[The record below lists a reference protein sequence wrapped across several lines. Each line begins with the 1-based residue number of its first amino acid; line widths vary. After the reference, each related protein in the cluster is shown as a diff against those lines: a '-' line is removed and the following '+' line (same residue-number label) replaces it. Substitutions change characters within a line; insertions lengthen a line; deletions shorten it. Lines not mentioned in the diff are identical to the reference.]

1 MNLNKM
7 CMGCMKEKQS
17 LNPVCPLC
25 GYDESERRSPLVM
38 RHRTLLADQ
47 YVVGKVLGKPG
58 GFGITY
64 LGWDTRLE
72 TMVAIKEYLPR
83 DNAGRDTDQSTVVPH
98 SREDEEIFRYG
109 LEAFL
114 LEARTLAK
122 FDHANVVRVRT
133 FFEANGTG
141 YLVMDYY
148 DGMSLES
155 YLVKKG
161 GKISEKLAV
170 NIMMPVLDGLREV
183 HEKGFLHRDIKP
195 HNIYLTRNGK
205 PILLDFGAARSAMG
219 DRSRSLSVLLTPGYA
234 PYEQYQRKGKQ
245 GVWTDIYACGATLY
259 RMVIGK
265 TPPEAIEREID
276 DDLIAPSKL
285 VNVSRGFQAA
295 VLKSLEMEPS
305 RRQQSIKEFQD
316 MLFSLVSEEDEIP
329 VLEAETPSQPL
340 TPPQVQSSAP
350 TPPPRQTF
358 QPQPLPQSPQ
368 PEKKSPMLK
377 WVVIGLVVAAV
388 AFIGYSMGRKQEI
401 QPASTTKTEQVAEP
415 AAESKEES
423 EPVTEEASDAVAK
436 EESEPEPAQEP
447 ANREP
452 QAGELFEGHISGMQF
467 AYIPP
472 GTFMMGSPDG
482 KSEQQR
488 KDEVIYTGEEI
499 SLDFYETDIR
509 NVLRIL
515 QTVSGKNFAID
526 NDVTGKVTLT
536 LDTPAPWDEILDIVL
551 KMNKLIKIQEGSIIR
566 IATMQTVLNQ
576 QIGISTA
583 EPDRQDD
590 ETQHEVTLTQGFF
603 MQTTEVTVAQW
614 KLFATSTGYK
624 TEAETG
630 GGAYV
635 WNGKEF
641 VEDARIYWD
650 NPGFTQ
656 RDNHP
661 VTCISWNDAQKFIE
675 WLNTKVNVQYRLPTE
690 AEWEYAARAGTTG
703 AYSGNLNSMGWY
715 GDNAGDATHSAALK
729 QSNAW
734 NLYDM
739 HGNVFEWCQDWY
751 GPYPFSSVIDP
762 VGSETGSSRVLRGG
776 SWFVNARSCRSAFRF
791 SDNPFRCLSGLGFRL
806 VCSAG
811 QQ

>member
-1 MNLNKM
+1 MNPKNM
-7 CMGCMKEKQS
+7 CMGCMTKKIA
-17 LNPVCPLC
+17 PGPICPLC
-25 GYDESERRSPLVM
+25 GYDESERRSPLVLK
-38 RHRTLLADQ
+38 HRTLLADQ

-98 SREDEEIFRYG
+98 SIEDGEIFRYG

-122 FDHANVVRVRT
+122 FDHPNVVRVRT
-133 FFEANGTG
+133 FFEANGTA

-148 DGMSLES
+148 DGMSLEN
-155 YLVKKG
+155 YLIRKG
-161 GKISEKLAV
+161 GRIPEKLAV

-195 HNIYLTRNGK
+195 QNIYLTRNGK

-219 DRSRSLSVLLTPGYA
+219 DRSRSLSVLLTPGYS

-265 TPPEAIEREID
+265 TPPEAIERERD
-276 DDLIAPSKL
+276 DDLIAPNKL

-295 VLKSLEMEPS
+295 VLKSLEMQPS

-329 VLEAETPSQPL
+329 VLEAETPSQTL
-340 TPPQVQSSAP
+340 TQPQVQPSAP
-350 TPPPRQTF
+350 TPPHQTF
-358 QPQPLPQSPQ
+358 QYQPLPQSPQ
-368 PEKKSPMLK
+368 PEKKSPLLK
-377 WVVIGLVVAAV
+377 WVVIGLLLTVGLFTA
-388 AFIGYSMGRKQEI
+388 YSMGRKQEI
-401 QPASTTKTEQVAEP
+401 PVSSPTVETEQVAEP
-415 AAESKEES
+415 VAESEEES
-423 EPVTEEASDAVAK
+423 EPVTEEASEAVAK
-436 EESEPEPAQEP
+436 EESEPEPAAQPEP
-447 ANREP
+447 APEPAKPEP
-452 QAGELFEGHISGMQF
+452 QAGQLFNGHISGMEF

-472 GTFMMGSPDG
+472 GTFMMGSPA
-482 KSEQQR
+482 S
-488 KDEVIYTGEEI
+488 
-499 SLDFYETDIR
+499 
-509 NVLRIL
+509 
-515 QTVSGKNFAID
+515 
-526 NDVTGKVTLT
+526 
-536 LDTPAPWDEILDIVL
+536 
-551 KMNKLIKIQEGSIIR
+551 
-566 IATMQTVLNQ
+566 
-576 QIGISTA
+576 

-590 ETQHEVTLTQGFF
+590 ETQHEVILTKGFF

-614 KLFATSTGYK
+614 RLFATSTGYK
-624 TEAETG
+624 TEAETD

-641 VEDARIYWD
+641 VKDARIYWD

-656 RDNHP
+656 TDNHP
-661 VTCISWNDAQKFIE
+661 VTCISWNDAQKFIT
-675 WLNTKVNVQYRLPTE
+675 WLNTETNMQYRLPTE
-690 AEWEYAARAGTTG
+690 AEWEYAARAGISSG
-703 AYSGNLNSMGWY
+703 AYAYSGNLDAMGWY
-715 GDNAGDATHSAALK
+715 SDNSEGSTHQVAQK
-729 QSNAW
+729 KSNAW

-739 HGNVFEWCQDWY
+739 HGNVLEWCQDWY
-751 GPYPFSSVIDP
+751 GAYASNVITDPNGPSS
-762 VGSETGSSRVLRGG
+762 GSYRVFRGGCWGSS
-776 SWFVNARSCRSAFRF
+776 ARYCRSALRYGRDP
-791 SDNPFRCLSGLGFRL
+791 SDGGSFLGFRL

-811 QQ
+811 RQ